1 MLERKISPK
10 NYLELIDFDQF
21 QNGME
26 KKNIETELFQNSPFT
41 KNELIKYLQSEEFLS
56 RIDSPLKSEF
66 LLKKESYKES
76 FLIDSV
82 ELKKLLDNLPL
93 NIKEEEIVFE
103 KRRRYQAYKFVDY
116 YLSKYSYFDFF
127 AYDTFQIAKTSKYLT
142 QIYEKH
148 EVTPDFLF
156 LSCLNSTLMSGKILK
171 KVGFDQK
178 FVSQFSSKLKLDFL
192 DRPFLCTFLSKELV
206 IFLKQIQEKVETN
219 FFRNDSNL
227 SEFLPLFVR
236 NYQKKILNGFQ
247 LIQTSVTNLF
257 LNQKQEIFF
266 NQNISY
272 SHEVHE
278 IFERSA
284 SNALNRFKT
293 PVITPEILLITLME
307 NRVSSIGQKIEKMLV
322 DETNWYIFRYKLLK
336 RLYNQEISVRTQVPR
351 NQQFFA
357 YLLKTEISEK
367 YFERFIKKKMLPKVV
382 LLFRNILIAEI
393 VSSNF
398 FDDFNDE
405 TLFSVVIGPKRNYS
419 T

>member
-1 MLERKISPK
+1 MLEKKLSPK
-10 NYLELIDFDQF
+10 NYLELIDFDQL
-21 QNGME
+21 QTEIE
-26 KKNIETELFQNSPFT
+26 KKNLQTELFKNSPFT

-56 RIDSPLKSEF
+56 KIDSSLKSEF
-66 LLKKESYKES
+66 LLKKESNKES
-76 FLIDSV
+76 FLMDSI

-93 NIKEEEIVFE
+93 NIKEEEIGFE

-142 QIYEKH
+142 QIYDKN

-192 DRPFLCTFLSKELV
+192 DRPFLGTFLSKEVL
-206 IFLKQIQEKVETN
+206 IFLKQIKEKVNTN
-219 FFRNDSNL
+219 FLDINSI
-227 SEFLPLFVR
+227 EFLPSVVR
-236 NYQKKILNGFQ
+236 NYQKKIFNNFQ
-247 LIQTSVTNLF
+247 FIQTSVTNLF

-266 NQNISY
+266 NQNIPY

-278 IFERSA
+278 IFEKST

-336 RLYNQEISVRTQVPR
+336 RLYNQEINVRTQVPR

-367 YFERFIKKKMLPKVV
+367 YFERFIKKKILSKVI
-382 LLFRNILIAEI
+382 LLFRNILITEI

-398 FDDFNDE
+398 FDDFNEE
-405 TLFSVVIGPKRNYS
+405 TVFSIVTGPKRNYS
-419 T
+419 S